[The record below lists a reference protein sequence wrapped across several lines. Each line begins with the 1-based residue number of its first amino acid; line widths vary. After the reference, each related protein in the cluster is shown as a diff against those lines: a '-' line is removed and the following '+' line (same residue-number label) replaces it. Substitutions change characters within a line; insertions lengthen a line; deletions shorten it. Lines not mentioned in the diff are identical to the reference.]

1 MQIKPASLTILLVSC
16 QRWNEQPH
24 VQVDIGKIQETPAL
38 VFSCEYCKNF
48 KNSFLL
54 HISGGCFLLTT
65 FAKHLILD
73 VWQGPE

>member
-54 HISGGCFLLTT
+54 TFLVAASVLTT